1 MKSSYIKPQAACIRL
16 NLSEQLLEDYEMM
29 GESLGS
35 TKIDAWAKSHTSF
48 ETEDWDDV
56 DANNDGTQSP
66 IKNSVW
72 ND

>member
-16 NLSEQLLEDYEMM
+16 NLSEQLLDFDMM
-29 GESLGS
+29 RDSKG
-35 TKIDAWAKSHTSF
+35 TKKINAWAKSHTSF

-56 DANNDGTQSP
+56 DANNNGYQST
-66 IKNSVW
+66 IKKSVW

>member
-1 MKSSYIKPQAACIRL
+1 MESYIKPNTHLILL

-35 TKIDAWAKSHTSF
+35 TKKDAWAKSHTSF

-56 DANNDGTQSP
+56 DANNNGYQST
-66 IKNSVW
+66 IKKSVW
-72 ND
+72 DD

>member
-1 MKSSYIKPQAACIRL
+1 MESYIKPNTHLILL

-29 GESLGS
+29 GYSKGS
-35 TKIDAWAKSHTSF
+35 KKKDAWAKSHTSF